1 MEVLD
6 IEEACKFLKVAKPT
20 LYNYVRAGKVPCFK
34 LGRVW
39 RFHKEALDTWVRNRV
54 SEETE
59 ARSDSGKAIE
69 KAALRKET
77 KRAKNKK

>member
-1 MEVLD
+1 MEVLN

-39 RFHKEALDTWVRNRV
+39 RFHKEALDTWVRSCV
-54 SEETE
+54 SQETE
-59 ARSDSGKAIE
+59 ARSGKVSA
-69 KAALRKET
+69 
-77 KRAKNKK
+77 NKKKTPARKK